1 MTSNFGNRTHPIS
14 GGVKHHNGVDLRLDT
29 GDDVIA
35 PAMGKIAF
43 AGEKGGYG
51 NTVIIEHAFGFK
63 TLYAHLDRIYVTIG
77 EIVGKEK
84 VIAAGG
90 NSGNSTGPHLHYEV
104 LYDNVF
110 AIFSLP
116 IIWLYNGKQGI
127 HNKFTKY
134 MFYFFYPLHLLL
146 IVAIYVSF
154 MIYLISLIGKNY
166 GN

>member
-1 MTSNFGNRTHPIS
+1 MVFLNIFIMPGLELPFNFFGNEIF
-14 GGVKHHNGVDLRLDT
+14 
-29 GDDVIA
+29 I
-35 PAMGKIAF
+35 
-43 AGEKGGYG
+43 
-51 NTVIIEHAFGFK
+51 K
-63 TLYAHLDRIYVTIG
+63 TQIFT
-77 EIVGKEK
+77 
-84 VIAAGG
+84 
-90 NSGNSTGPHLHYEV
+90 
-104 LYDNVF
+104 
-110 AIFSLP
+110 IFSLP